1 MFTGEATLIDF
12 GVAKHASVPDQF
24 PAARYGTPGYQA
36 PELLMTDMRA
46 AERDQKLYQKVDTF
60 AMGKFIF
67 IFVWVWSI
75 GLIGLT
81 SCFCNRVYAVLPVRR
96 SRAVRVVGR

>member
-1 MFTGEATLIDF
+1 MIDF

-75 GLIGLT
+75 GMT
-81 SCFCNRVYAVLPVRR
+81 SCLFNRVYAVLHVRR
-96 SRAVRVVGR
+96 SRTVRVVGR

>member
-1 MFTGEATLIDF
+1 MFTGDATLIAF

-24 PAARYGTPGYQA
+24 PAARYGMPGYQA

-75 GLIGLT
+75 GMT
-81 SCFCNRVYAVLPVRR
+81 SCLFNRVYAVLPVRR

>member
-67 IFVWVWSI
+67 IFVWVWSV
-75 GLIGLT
+75 GHDVV
-81 SCFCNRVYAVLPVRR
+81 FFNRVYAVLPVRR
-96 SRAVRVVGR
+96 SRTVRVVGR

>member
-24 PAARYGTPGYQA
+24 PAARYGTPWYQA

-75 GLIGLT
+75 GMT
-81 SCFCNRVYAVLPVRR
+81 SCLFNRVYAVLPVRR
-96 SRAVRVVGR
+96 SRTVRVVGR

>member
-1 MFTGEATLIDF
+1 LFTDEATLIDF

-67 IFVWVWSI
+67 IFVRAV
-75 GLIGLT
+75 GLMT
-81 SCFCNRVYAVLPVRR
+81 SCF
-96 SRAVRVVGR
+96 

>member
-1 MFTGEATLIDF
+1 MIDF

-67 IFVWVWSI
+67 IFVRSI
-75 GLIGLT
+75 GLIGLMT
-81 SCFCNRVYAVLPVRR
+81 CLCNRVYAVLPVRR

>member
-12 GVAKHASVPDQF
+12 GVAKHASVLDQF

-75 GLIGLT
+75 GMT
-81 SCFCNRVYAVLPVRR
+81 SCLFNRVYAVLPVRR
-96 SRAVRVVGR
+96 SRTVRVVGR

>member
-1 MFTGEATLIDF
+1 MIDF

-60 AMGKFIF
+60 AMGKCIF
-67 IFVWVWSI
+67 IFVRSI
-75 GLIGLT
+75 GLMT

-96 SRAVRVVGR
+96 SRTVRVVGR

>member
-75 GLIGLT
+75 GMT
-81 SCFCNRVYAVLPVRR
+81 SCLFNRVYAVLPVRR

>member
-1 MFTGEATLIDF
+1 MIDF

-46 AERDQKLYQKVDTF
+46 AERDQKLYQKVHQ
-60 AMGKFIF
+60 K
-67 IFVWVWSI
+67 
-75 GLIGLT
+75 
-81 SCFCNRVYAVLPVRR
+81 R
-96 SRAVRVVGR
+96 

>member
-24 PAARYGTPGYQA
+24 LAARYGSPGYQA

-75 GLIGLT
+75 GMT
-81 SCFCNRVYAVLPVRR
+81 SCLFNRVYAVLPVRR
-96 SRAVRVVGR
+96 SRTVRVVGR

>member
-67 IFVWVWSI
+67 LFICIFIYVM
-75 GLIGLT
+75 T
-81 SCFCNRVYAVLPVRR
+81 SCF
-96 SRAVRVVGR
+96 

>member
-1 MFTGEATLIDF
+1 MFTDEATLIDF

-67 IFVWVWSI
+67 IFVRAV
-75 GLIGLT
+75 GLMTL
-81 SCFCNRVYAVLPVRR
+81 CLFNRVYAVLPVRR